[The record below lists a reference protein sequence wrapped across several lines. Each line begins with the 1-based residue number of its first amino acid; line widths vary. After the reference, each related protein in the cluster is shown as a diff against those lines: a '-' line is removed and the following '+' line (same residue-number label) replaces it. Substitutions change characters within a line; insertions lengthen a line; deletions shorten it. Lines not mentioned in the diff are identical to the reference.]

1 MQPLHAVLA
10 LLVVAVWGTNFV
22 VIKVGLH
29 DFPPYFFAVLRFL
42 FSAVPFLFF
51 IPRPAVRL
59 RLLAL
64 FGAFLG
70 AGQFGL
76 LFLAMRADI
85 SPGLA
90 SLVIQ
95 IQVFFTIGLSVA
107 LFHERVSGAVYGG
120 LLLAA
125 SGLVV
130 IALHID
136 ANVTLLGIAL
146 VLAAALFWAC
156 ANIVVKRAAVEH
168 AQERRDGGARID
180 MLGFMVW
187 SSLFA
192 VPPLLALTL
201 LLDGPAA
208 GWNSLAAAHWD
219 GWLAV
224 AWQVVG
230 NMLFGY
236 AAWNWL
242 LTRYDAAIVTPYAL
256 LVPVFGMGAS
266 SLLLGEPLP
275 AWKIAAA
282 LLVMAGL
289 AIITLMPAL
298 MRRLRA
304 A

>member
-1 MQPLHAVLA
+1 MQPFHAFLA

-29 DFPPYFFAVLRFL
+29 DFPPFFFAMLRFL
-42 FSAVPFLFF
+42 FSALPFMFF
-51 IPRPAVRL
+51 VKRPAVRTS
-59 RLLAL
+59 LLAL
-64 FGAFLG
+64 FGIFLG

-76 LFLAMRADI
+76 LFLAMRSDI

-107 LFHERVSGAVYGG
+107 LFHERVGGAAYGG
-120 LLLAA
+120 LLLAVA
-125 SGLVV
+125 GLAV
-130 IALHID
+130 IGFHID
-136 ANVTLLGIAL
+136 ASVTAAGLAMVLG
-146 VLAAALFWAC
+146 AALFWAC
-156 ANIVVKRAAVEH
+156 ANIVVKRAGVEH
-168 AQERRDGGARID
+168 GQRNAGARID

-187 SSLFA
+187 SSVFA
-192 VPPLLALTL
+192 VPPLFAMSL
-201 LLDGPAA
+201 LFDGPTA
-208 GWNSLAAAHWD
+208 GLHSLAAAHWD
-219 GWLAV
+219 AWAAV

-266 SLLLGEPLP
+266 SLLLGEALP
-275 AWKIAAA
+275 GWKVLAA

-289 AIITLMPAL
+289 ALLTLWPVL
-298 MRRLRA
+298 LRRLRA